1 MSPSSCLVPSRYTF
15 LAGTSCLST
24 QNCRMSV
31 VGRWVTHTFLTMFEF
46 VRIVPKGTTKV
57 HSVLLTGADSLV
69 AAGKCGIFTPSF
81 RMVAQKPLES

>member
-1 MSPSSCLVPSRYTF
+1 
-15 LAGTSCLST
+15 
-24 QNCRMSV
+24 MSV

-69 AAGKCGIFTPSF
+69 AAGKMWNLYP
-81 RMVAQKPLES
+81 